1 MRCEHLS
8 KTARNLSLFL
18 GINIPRGLCFLF
30 LSHPD
35 ISAHFSQVRKIQ
47 YIVHLEMEADFS
59 SIDAHI
65 SPLLVTLQSLQTHP
79 PSWRLFCCII

>member
-1 MRCEHLS
+1 MSCEHLS
-8 KTARNLSLFL
+8 KTARNLSLFPGKIFL
-18 GINIPRGLCFLF
+18 AVYVPFFVSPRYIRAFF
-30 LSHPD
+30 T
-35 ISAHFSQVRKIQ
+35 ITK
-47 YIVHLEMEADFS
+47 YIVHLEMEAEFS